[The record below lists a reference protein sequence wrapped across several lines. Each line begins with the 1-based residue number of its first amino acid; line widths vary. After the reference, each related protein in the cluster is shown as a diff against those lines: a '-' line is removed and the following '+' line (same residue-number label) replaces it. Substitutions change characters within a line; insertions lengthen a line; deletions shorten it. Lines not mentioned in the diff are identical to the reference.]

1 MVEANRIHHIKLER
15 SDDESRTPRV
25 NISAIPNWLL
35 AEGVLQPRGSRQRQG
50 PMVTTCRTN
59 RGGVGSRMRRRLAK
73 FLPVFYFVV
82 LAQILAPISGAL
94 LAAKAFAN
102 PSFDAA
108 ICATHIVSDAG
119 SSDQGTPSGG
129 HDQDACAALC
139 LSSAMGTALTVDPFL
154 ANFAIVPP
162 SQPVAWSVRKDRF
175 VPETRLSLAQ
185 ARAPPVLS

>member
-1 MVEANRIHHIKLER
+1 
-15 SDDESRTPRV
+15 
-25 NISAIPNWLL
+25 
-35 AEGVLQPRGSRQRQG
+35 
-50 PMVTTCRTN
+50 
-59 RGGVGSRMRRRLAK
+59 MRRRLAK

-82 LAQILAPISGAL
+82 LAQILAPISGAR

-108 ICATHIVSDAG
+108 ICATHSVSDAG
-119 SSDQGTPSGG
+119 SSDQGSSDQGVSDQGSPSGG

-139 LSSAMGTALTVDPFL
+139 LSSAMGTAFTVDPFF

-162 SQPVAWSVRKDRF
+162 SQPVAWSVRKARF
-175 VPETRLSLAQ
+175 VPETRQSLAQ